1 MNQDSNG
8 EKFENS
14 PSYSVIVSDGKT
26 SKDSKQY
33 DVSHGLSGWIASSE
47 IIFIVRKFCYR
58 SIKLSMIKNESFEI
72 SQNST

>member
-1 MNQDSNG
+1 MNQDSNE

-33 DVSHGLSGWIASSE
+33 DVSHGLSGWITSE
-47 IIFIVRKFCYR
+47 IIFIQWFA
-58 SIKLSMIKNESFEI
+58 
-72 SQNST
+72 